1 MKTIFIIQLLF
12 LSLSLFASVT
22 LVNKD
27 AKSYKL
33 FIENEKQ
40 SAIHTSIEA
49 KTTTMACNKGCKI
62 VIKKNKNTIKAK
74 NGETIII
81 KDGKLSKKA
90 L

>member
-1 MKTIFIIQLLF
+1 MKVFFIIPLFF
-12 LSLSLFASVT
+12 LSLSVFAAVT
-22 LVNKD
+22 LINKD

-49 KTTTMACNKGCKI
+49 NTTTMACNKGCKI
-62 VIKKNKNTIKAK
+62 VIKKNKNTIKA
-74 NGETIII
+74 NDGDTIII
-81 KDGKLSKKA
+81 KDGKLSKKT